1 MSERAEVVIVGGG
14 VIGCAIAYALAKQK
28 VKPLLL
34 ERDTLCSGATYASAG
49 MLAPLSD
56 TVHEPL
62 LMELG
67 MESFALYPSFI
78 QEVEEASGF
87 SIEHQTTPIL
97 RVASDAAGEQA
108 LRDQAS
114 FAAERGLEVRWLS
127 SDDARKI
134 EPTLAPDLRG
144 ATISCDESQVN
155 PPRLVEALRRA
166 ALNLGAR
173 FREHTPAI
181 GLVSHGGR
189 VRGVKAPG
197 EAIACDKVVLASG
210 AWSCFSSDW
219 LGFEIPTYP
228 VRGQVVIVDG
238 LDRPLR
244 HIVMRDDSY
253 AVPRMDGTT
262 LVGCTR
268 EEAGF
273 AQHATVAGVT
283 SVLTAIQDLI
293 PSMAKATINHTR
305 AGLRPGIAGGLP
317 ALGPAPGMEDVI
329 LAAGHN
335 RSGVLLAPVT
345 AAKIACVIT
354 QGPEQADL
362 GPFNANRLGASTR

>member
-1 MSERAEVVIVGGG
+1 MSERADVVIVGGG
-14 VIGCAIAYALAKQK
+14 VIGCAIAYALAKRK

-34 ERDTLCSGATYASAG
+34 ERDALCSGATYASGG

-56 TVHEPL
+56 TVHDPL

-67 MESFALYPSFI
+67 MESYVLYPSFI
-78 QEVEEASGF
+78 QELEETAGF
-87 SIEHQTTPIL
+87 SIEHQRTPIL
-97 RVASDAAGEQA
+97 RVASDDAGEQA
-108 LRDQAS
+108 LRDQAAW
-114 FAAERGLEVRWLS
+114 AAGRGLEVRWLS
-127 SDDARKI
+127 PDEARRI

-144 ATISCDESQVN
+144 GTISCNESQVN

-166 ALNLGAR
+166 ALKLGAR

-181 GLVSHGGR
+181 GLVRDGGR
-189 VRGVKAPG
+189 VRGVETPG
-197 EAIACDKVVLASG
+197 EAIACDKVVLAAG

-228 VRGQVVIVDG
+228 VRGQVIIVNG
-238 LDRPLR
+238 LDRPLE
-244 HIVMRDDSY
+244 HIVMRGDSY
-253 AVPRMDGTT
+253 AVPRTDGTT

-273 AQHATVAGVT
+273 AQHATVAGVA
-283 SVLTAIQDLI
+283 SVLTAIQNLI
-293 PSMAKATINHTR
+293 PSMAMATINHTR

-317 ALGPAPGMEDVI
+317 ALGPAPGMEDVV

-345 AAKIACVIT
+345 AEKIARVIT
-354 QGPEQADL
+354 EGPELADL
-362 GPFNANRLGASTR
+362 GPFNAERLGASAR